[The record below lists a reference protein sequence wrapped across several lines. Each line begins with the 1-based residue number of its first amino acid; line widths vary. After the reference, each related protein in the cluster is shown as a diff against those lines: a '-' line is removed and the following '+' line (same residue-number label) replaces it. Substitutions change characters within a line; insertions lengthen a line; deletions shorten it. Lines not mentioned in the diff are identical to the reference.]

1 MKKLLSIL
9 MLALVSCTKASSL
22 HSVRVITFAVDSTG
36 TNYVQPS
43 NTVMYLNETKV
54 LCFPDS
60 IYGYNTNPTFD
71 MDGLNDGDEIRI
83 VSFVNEGE
91 PLQLKTIRVYVDNRV
106 VYNVSNVKNIND
118 VVKIKTP

>member
-36 TNYVQPS
+36 VNYVQPS

-60 IYGYNTNPTFD
+60 VYGYNTNPTFA

-91 PLQLKTIRVYVDNRV
+91 PLQLKTIRVYVDNKV

-118 VVKIKTP
+118 VVRIKTP

>member
-9 MLALVSCTKASSL
+9 MLALISCTKVSSL

-60 IYGYNTNPTFD
+60 IYGYNTNPTFA

>member
-60 IYGYNTNPTFD
+60 IYGYNTNPTFA

>member
-118 VVKIKTP
+118 VVRIKTP

>member
-36 TNYVQPS
+36 VNYVQPS

-60 IYGYNTNPTFD
+60 VYGYNTNPTFA

-91 PLQLKTIRVYVDNRV
+91 PLQLKTIRVYVDNKV

>member
-36 TNYVQPS
+36 VNYVQPS

-60 IYGYNTNPTFD
+60 IYGYNTNPTFA

-91 PLQLKTIRVYVDNRV
+91 PLQLKTIRVYVDNKV

-118 VVKIKTP
+118 VVKIKAP

>member
-36 TNYVQPS
+36 VNYVQPS

-60 IYGYNTNPTFD
+60 VYGYNTNPTFA

>member
-1 MKKLLSIL
+1 

-60 IYGYNTNPTFD
+60 IYGYNTNPTFA

>member
-36 TNYVQPS
+36 VNYVQPS

-60 IYGYNTNPTFD
+60 IYGYNTNPTFA

-91 PLQLKTIRVYVDNRV
+91 PLQLKTIRVYVDNKV
-106 VYNVSNVKNIND
+106 VYDVSNVKNIND
-118 VVKIKTP
+118 VVRIKTP

>member
-60 IYGYNTNPTFD
+60 IYGYNTNPTFA

-91 PLQLKTIRVYVDNRV
+91 PLQLKTIRVYVDNKV

-118 VVKIKTP
+118 VVKIKAP

>member
-36 TNYVQPS
+36 VNYVQPS

-60 IYGYNTNPTFD
+60 IYGYNTNPTFA

>member
-9 MLALVSCTKASSL
+9 MLTLVSCTKASSL

-36 TNYVQPS
+36 VNYVQPS

-60 IYGYNTNPTFD
+60 VYGYNTNPTFA

-91 PLQLKTIRVYVDNRV
+91 PLQLKTIRVYVDNKV

-118 VVKIKTP
+118 VVRIKTP

>member
-36 TNYVQPS
+36 VNYVQPS

-60 IYGYNTNPTFD
+60 IYGYNTNPTFA

-118 VVKIKTP
+118 VVRIKTP

>member
-9 MLALVSCTKASSL
+9 MLALISCTKASSL

-36 TNYVQPS
+36 VNYVQPS

-60 IYGYNTNPTFD
+60 VYGYNTNPTFA

>member
-1 MKKLLSIL
+1 
-9 MLALVSCTKASSL
+9 MLALVSCTKASSS

-36 TNYVQPS
+36 VNYVQPS
-43 NTVMYLNETKV
+43 NTVIYLNETKV

-60 IYGYNTNPTFD
+60 VYGYNTNPTFA
-71 MDGLNDGDEIRI
+71 MDGFNDGDEIRI

-91 PLQLKTIRVYVDNRV
+91 PVQLKTIRVYVDNKM

-118 VVKIKTP
+118 VVRIKTP